1 MNIGTGLNHLYFNS
15 LEVQSVVYTGYVMS
29 ILIKVSYVTLCN
41 NDGLCYAW
49 RMIVF
54 QELNEHYMNNFG
66 KG

>member
-1 MNIGTGLNHLYFNS
+1 
-15 LEVQSVVYTGYVMS
+15 MS